1 MSVVSQ
7 ALEQSVNDTDEQ
19 SSAALAT
26 VADYL
31 TDLSTFVKDSDVT
44 INETVSYVY
53 TLKKKITNIWF
64 LWLYR
69 W

>member
-1 MSVVSQ
+1 MVSQ
-7 ALEQSVNDTDEQ
+7 DLEQSVNDTDEQ
-19 SSAALAT
+19 NSAALAT